1 MAKTTTN
8 QKERVNLDRVR
19 EAAEKYYLMCS
30 NQLDEDNELLDEDAE
45 QVYGSIA
52 YEVMEALYGEDWE
65 NKLHR

>member
-52 YEVMEALYGEDWE
+52 DEVMEALYGAGWED
-65 NKLHR
+65 KLHR